1 MMLAPLATLLLALQA
16 AGAPLRAPTV
26 TARVTPEAPAI
37 GEPITVELRVRAPR
51 GSEIRFPVLADTGT
65 RIEPLDPR
73 AIRDTP
79 GSDDIDRTA
88 AYRLIAW
95 DTGSVDIAFSDII
108 VRRDGA
114 EQRFPVRFATVRIR
128 SLLPADTAQRVPRD
142 ARAPMDVSSMPWRWW
157 VAAAVVLLLA
167 FWGWRRR
174 RSRGAAGAGP
184 PDPGAAV
191 RARAA
196 FAHLRALDFLSAGE
210 PGRHA
215 LAHVGVAR
223 RFIGERWPTLAVPLT
238 AQELEARLPEIDFP
252 VLPERLVTLARR
264 SEALAYAG
272 GSIAASDAERVA
284 VDAVSIVEDLEKV
297 YQARLAREQI
307 DAKHIKRRPMR

>member
-1 MMLAPLATLLLALQA
+1 MILVALLLALQG
-16 AGAPLRAPTV
+16 AGAPVRAPTV

-73 AIRDTP
+73 AIRNTP
-79 GSDDIDRTA
+79 NPDQLDRTA
-88 AYRLIAW
+88 VYRLIAW
-95 DTGSVDIAFSDII
+95 DTGSVDLAFSDII
-108 VRRDGA
+108 VLRDGA
-114 EQRFPVRFATVRIR
+114 EQRFPVRFETVRIR

-142 ARAPMDVSSMPWRWW
+142 SRAPLDVSSMPWRWW
-157 VAAAVVLLLA
+157 VAAAVVLMLA

-174 RSRGAAGAGP
+174 KHRGAPSGP

-196 FAHLRALDFLSAGE
+196 FAHLRALDLLTAGE

-223 RFIGERWPTLAVPLT
+223 RFIGERWPALPVPLT
-238 AQELEARLPEIDFP
+238 AQELEAKLPEIDFP
-252 VLPERLVTLARR
+252 ILPERLITLARR
-264 SEALAYAG
+264 SEALAYAAA
-272 GSIAASDAERVA
+272 SITASDAERMA
-284 VDAVSIVEDLEKV
+284 VDAVAIVEDMEKV
-297 YQARLAREQI
+297 YQSRLAREQQ
-307 DAKHIKRRPMR
+307 DEKKIKRRPMR

>member
-1 MMLAPLATLLLALQA
+1 MFLTLATLALALQGA
-16 AGAPLRAPTV
+16 AAPVRAPTV

-51 GSEIRFPVLADTGT
+51 GSEVRFPVLADTGT

-79 GSDDIDRTA
+79 DADQIDRTA
-88 AYRLIAW
+88 VYRLIAW
-95 DTGSVDIAFSDII
+95 DTGSVDLAFSDII

-114 EQRFPVRFATVRIR
+114 DQRFPVRFETVRIR
-128 SLLPADTAQRVPRD
+128 SVLPRDTAQRVPRD
-142 ARAPMDVSSMPWRWW
+142 PRAPLDASSMPWRWW
-157 VAAAVVLLLA
+157 VAVAVVLLLA
-167 FWGWRRR
+167 AWGWRRW
-174 RSRGAAGAGP
+174 RSRDGAHGI

-196 FAHLRALDFLSAGE
+196 FAHLRALDLLGAGE

-223 RFIGERWPTLAVPLT
+223 RFIGERWPSLPVPLT
-238 AQELEARLPEIDFP
+238 AQELEATLPAIDFP
-252 VLPERLVTLARR
+252 ILPERLVSLARR
-264 SEALAYAG
+264 SEALAYA
-272 GSIAASDAERVA
+272 AASITPPDAERMA
-284 VDAVSIVEDLEKV
+284 VDSVAIVEDLEKV
-297 YQARLAREQI
+297 YQARLARETA
-307 DAKHIKRRPMR
+307 DAQRIKRRPMR

>member
-1 MMLAPLATLLLALQA
+1 VILATLPVLLLALQG
-16 AGAPLRAPTV
+16 AGAPQRAPTV
-26 TARVTPEAPAI
+26 TARITPEAPAI

-79 GSDDIDRTA
+79 SGDQLDRTA
-88 AYRLIAW
+88 IYRLIAW
-95 DTGSVDIAFSDII
+95 DTGGVDLAFSDII

-114 EQRFPVRFATVRIR
+114 EQRFPVRFDAVRIR
-128 SLLPADTAQRVPRD
+128 SLLPRDTAQRVPRD
-142 ARAPMDVSSMPWRWW
+142 PRAPLEVSSMPWRWW
-157 VAAAVVLLLA
+157 VAAAVVLGLA

-174 RSRGAAGAGP
+174 RHRGAASGP

-196 FAHLRALDFLSAGE
+196 FAHLRALDLLSAGE
-210 PGRHA
+210 AGRHA

-223 RFIGERWPTLAVPLT
+223 RYIGERWPALPVPLT

-252 VLPERLVTLARR
+252 ILPERLLSLARR
-264 SEALAYAG
+264 SEALAYAAAT
-272 GSIAASDAERVA
+272 IAVADAERVA
-284 VDAVSIVEDLEKV
+284 VDAVAVVEDLEKV
-297 YQARLAREQI
+297 YQSRLAREQL
-307 DAKHIKRRPMR
+307 DAKKVKRRPLR

>member
-1 MMLAPLATLLLALQA
+1 MILAATAALLLALQ
-16 AGAPLRAPTV
+16 GTIAPVRAPTV

-79 GSDDIDRTA
+79 DADQLDRTA
-88 AYRLIAW
+88 VYRLIAW
-95 DTGSVDIAFSDII
+95 DTGSVDLAFSDII
-108 VRRDGA
+108 VLRDGA
-114 EQRFPVRFATVRIR
+114 EQRFPVRFETLRIR
-128 SLLPADTAQRVPRD
+128 SVLPRDTALRVPRD
-142 ARAPMDVSSMPWRWW
+142 PRAPLDVSSMPWRWW

-167 FWGWRRR
+167 AWGWRRR
-174 RSRGAAGAGP
+174 KYRGAPSGP
-184 PDPGAAV
+184 PDPGAAE

-196 FAHLRALDFLSAGE
+196 FAHLRALDLLSAGE

-223 RFIGERWPTLAVPLT
+223 RFIGERWPTLPVPLT
-238 AQELEARLPEIDFP
+238 AQELEARLPESDFP
-252 VLPERLVTLARR
+252 ILPERLITLARR
-264 SEALAYAG
+264 SEALAYAAAAI
-272 GSIAASDAERVA
+272 SASDAERMA
-284 VDAVSIVEDLEKV
+284 VDAVAIVEDLEKV
-297 YQARLAREQI
+297 YQSRVERDQLDAR
-307 DAKHIKRRPMR
+307 KIKRRPMR

>member
-1 MMLAPLATLLLALQA
+1 MIVVALASLVLALQ
-16 AGAPLRAPTV
+16 GASAPVRAPTV
-26 TARVTPEAPAI
+26 TARVAPEAPAI

-79 GSDDIDRTA
+79 SSDQLDRTA
-88 AYRLIAW
+88 VYRLIAW
-95 DTGSVDIAFSDII
+95 DTGSVDLAFSDII

-114 EQRFPVRFATVRIR
+114 EQRFPVRFETVRIR
-128 SLLPADTAQRVPRD
+128 SLLPRDTAQRVPRD

-157 VAAAVVLLLA
+157 VAAAVVLSLA

-174 RSRGAAGAGP
+174 HNRTAGAGP

-196 FAHLRALDFLSAGE
+196 FAHLRALDFLNAGE

-215 LAHVGVAR
+215 LAHVGVTR
-223 RFIGERWPTLAVPLT
+223 RFIGERWPALPVPLT
-238 AQELEARLPEIDFP
+238 AQELEAKLPEIDFP
-252 VLPERLVTLARR
+252 ILPERLVSLARR
-264 SEALAYAG
+264 SEALAYA
-272 GSIAASDAERVA
+272 AATITRPDAERVA

-297 YQARLAREQI
+297 FQARKAREQL
-307 DAKHIKRRPMR
+307 DAAAIKRRPMR